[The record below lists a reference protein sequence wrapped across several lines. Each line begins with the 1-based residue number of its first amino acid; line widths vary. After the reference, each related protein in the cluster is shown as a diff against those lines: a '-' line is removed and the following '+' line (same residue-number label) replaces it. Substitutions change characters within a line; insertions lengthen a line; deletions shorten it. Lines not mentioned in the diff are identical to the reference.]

1 MAALTSNR
9 NTPWQNGPGDP
20 NPTGVP
26 GVPPEWNPYPV
37 AAGAIIYRGALVG
50 LQNGYAVPMSAT
62 SGVICVGFALQQ
74 VNNSGGA
81 SGAASVT
88 VQTGVS
94 GWNQLST
101 SITQANVGQVG
112 FAADDNNI
120 ALTGTSNIAG
130 IIQRVDPNGTVWVS
144 IDPDVNG
151 LNVALSGNYASSS
164 TSIIAGTG
172 LTGGGT
178 LAASRTLALALPVQA
193 GTTTLVA
200 GVSPAIAANINANSR
215 IFGFIKTMTP
225 GAGNLTVQYGA
236 LASNRTVG
244 TPGSFEITALLAAGT
259 INTADTSVLDWL
271 VIG

>member
-130 IIQRVDPNGTVWVS
+130 IIQRVDGRIEAP
-144 IDPDVNG
+144 
-151 LNVALSGNYASSS
+151 VAQFRDRQDDLGMTPAV
-164 TSIIAGTG
+164 
-172 LTGGGT
+172 GGGIGQRPT
-178 LAASRTLALALPVQA
+178 GHGRRRDGQEP
-193 GTTTLVA
+193 GP
-200 GVSPAIAANINANSR
+200 PAKR
-215 IFGFIKTMTP
+215 P
-225 GAGNLTVQYGA
+225 
-236 LASNRTVG
+236 
-244 TPGSFEITALLAAGT
+244 
-259 INTADTSVLDWL
+259 
-271 VIG
+271 